1 MKLLQQ
7 LTANLGKGTLA
18 ANSGTGIQQANQA
31 TTTATLKTLGENTTP
46 GKTTTQIKVNTNRFD
61 HWSSIG
67 QLQLKH
73 SQAQGAERSLTQVY
87 RGLLNVAQMTKTNVR
102 HPQQTADKIR
112 QLEAKVSHNL
122 SGALQPKLLNAEGE
136 QKAYQLGNIDLLTP
150 KAAET
155 INLVIP
161 AAGKSVS
168 FHLPA
173 YGQPKEM
180 LDNINRALSPLKI
193 SASTTAGQKLVLNLP
208 VEQQRMLEEP
218 VFFSGEGIRI
228 PAGNPVPVKLQPQGS
243 DLSELARVIEND
255 QPDEILSAVKQLK
268 TKTKNIIAQVRHFI
282 GQINQDAQT
291 SMPNINISSVQQQ
304 VGQTL
309 QQGDFGSRLTALLA
323 QANVSRDTTVA
334 LLKKNS

>member
-7 LTANLGKGTLA
+7 LNLTGAKENSAAQPLSTANNKAAALSQVNKSDARTGTESRSGLA
-18 ANSGTGIQQANQA
+18 RVDTG
-31 TTTATLKTLGENTTP
+31 
-46 GKTTTQIKVNTNRFD
+46 RFQM
-61 HWSSIG
+61 WSTIG
-67 QLQLKH
+67 QLQNKH

-87 RGLLNVAQMTKTNVR
+87 RALLNVGQSSKTNVR
-102 HPQQTADKIR
+102 HPQQTADQIR

-122 SGALQPKLLNAEGE
+122 SGALQPKLLNAQGD
-136 QKAYQLGNIDLLTP
+136 QKEYQLGNIDLLTP

-155 INLVIP
+155 VNLVIP

-193 SASTTAGQKLVLNLP
+193 SASTTAGQKLVLSLP
-208 VEQQRMLEEP
+208 AEQQRMLEEP
-218 VFFSGEGIRI
+218 VLFSGEGIRI
-228 PAGNPVPVKLQPQGS
+228 PAGNPVPVKLLPQGS
-243 DLSELARVIEND
+243 DLSELAKIIEND

-268 TKTKNIIAQVRHFI
+268 SKTKNTIAQVRHFI
-282 GQINQDAQT
+282 GQISQDAQT
-291 SMPNINISSVQQQ
+291 SLPNIDISSVQQQ
-304 VGQTL
+304 VGQAL

-334 LLKKNS
+334 LLKKKS

>member
-7 LTANLGKGTLA
+7 LNLTGTKERAGSGTLPTANNKTAALNQISNKDSQAKAGARSTLA
-18 ANSGTGIQQANQA
+18 
-31 TTTATLKTLGENTTP
+31 
-46 GKTTTQIKVNTNRFD
+46 KVDTNRFQM
-61 HWSSIG
+61 WSSIG
-67 QLQLKH
+67 QLQNKH

-87 RGLLNVAQMTKTNVR
+87 RGLLNVGQTSKTNVR
-102 HPQQTADKIR
+102 HPQQTADQIR

-122 SGALQPKLLNAEGE
+122 SGALQPKLLNAQGE
-136 QKAYQLGNIDLLTP
+136 QKAYQLGNIDFLTP

-155 INLVIP
+155 VNLAIP

-173 YGQPKEM
+173 YGQPQEM

-193 SASTTAGQKLVLNLP
+193 SANVTSGQKLVLSLP
-208 VEQQRMLEEP
+208 TEQQRMLEEP
-218 VFFSGEGIRI
+218 VLFSGEGIRI

-243 DLSELARVIEND
+243 DLSELAKIIEND

-268 TKTKNIIAQVRHFI
+268 AKTKNTIAQVRHFI
-282 GQINQDAQT
+282 GQLNQDAQM
-291 SMPNINISSVQQQ
+291 SMPNIDISSVEQQ
-304 VGQTL
+304 VGQAL

-334 LLKKNS
+334 LLKKKS